1 MRIRRLRSSSIAAL
15 ALLVIVATAVGC
27 GSSNK
32 SSTTSGGSAST
43 TATTTSG
50 SSAKD
55 IKVGAALIGP
65 KNDKSFNQSAYEGIL
80 KAQKAHPELKLTS
93 TLENRDNASNQTDAV
108 QTLAPIDNVMV
119 GVSASF
125 GPVFD
130 ATADKFPNTTFVTLF
145 GAPKQFHK
153 NVYSFVPDR
162 GFPAYEAGVIAAH
175 LTKKKIVGFIGGA
188 DIPPTEQ
195 SLAGFTAGVH
205 SVDPSIKILK
215 NIIGDFND
223 VAKAKAATSAMLT
236 DGADVM
242 LPYLDA
248 GIAGAFAA
256 GKAAGTNPPMF
267 KLDLPDCSSYSNLIG
282 TDVGDNTVAT
292 DLMLE
297 KIATKSL
304 SPAGEAVYAG
314 LENPSLQRLQLCPKY
329 KKLIGSVAQKTVNDL
344 NSGKIKLP
352 TNALNPRPDWPWRQ
366 GFDGEV
372 HNAGATG

>member
-32 SSTTSGGSAST
+32 SSSATSGGSAST
-43 TATTTSG
+43 STSSGG
-50 SSAKD
+50 SSAKE

-93 TLENRDNASNQTDAV
+93 VLENRDDASSQTDAV
-108 QTLAPIDNVMV
+108 QTLGPIDNVMV

-145 GAPKQFHK
+145 GAPKEFHK

-195 SLAGFTAGVH
+195 SLVGFTAGVH

-223 VAKAKAATSAMLT
+223 VAKAKAATAAMLT

-256 GKAAGTNPPMF
+256 GKASGKNPPMF
-267 KLDLPDCSSYSNLIG
+267 KLDLPDCTSYSNLIG
-282 TDVGDNTVAT
+282 TDVGDNTVAADT
-292 DLMLE
+292 MLE

-304 SPAGEAVYAG
+304 SPPGEAVFAG

-329 KKLIGSVAQKTVNDL
+329 QKQIGSIAKKTVDDL

-352 TNALNPRPDWPWRQ
+352 ADALNPRPSFPWRQ

-372 HNAGATG
+372 HNGSGS